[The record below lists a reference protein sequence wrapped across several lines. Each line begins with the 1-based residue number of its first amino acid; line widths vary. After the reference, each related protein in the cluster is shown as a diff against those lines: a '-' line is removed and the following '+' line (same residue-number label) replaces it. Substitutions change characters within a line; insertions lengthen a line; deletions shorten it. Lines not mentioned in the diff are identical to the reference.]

1 MSWAREQD
9 WAKSSWASS
18 SWEKKGSSGWNNR
31 DWQKS
36 PQQSVPSTNV
46 AIPSSFTSDWECYD
60 KNAISGKKFFRN
72 IQSTPWSTKAGLAG
86 KDVADL
92 RVSDLTRKGLDD
104 FSLRCLSNGEFQSL
118 VFVRSISEAV
128 FVTNLLRHIRQ
139 DRIDLDAVAANMHGP
154 APPDKHRE
162 SARFMQPLLG
172 EIVSTI
178 KANSPPPA
186 DSNQQSPESEQLA
199 RAKRKLKEA
208 GIALTPEKK
217 QAKTGPKPT
226 ASPSPSAEQILNAE
240 LQNPPNSV
248 PSSSSPDVVENWL
261 KKHQSQFRGQ
271 AAAFKKHVADVCSVL
286 KDSAT
291 DRQSLADLA
300 IKYGLKKS
308 HVRKRLASAVCTLG
322 TAAAFMLEFG
332 DGIPMA
338 PLIWV
343 HTLMSL
349 VLLFYLNAPSQD
361 DSHRFKIVRRLQ
373 QFGVDPDTL
382 HYSLFEKPNTVY
394 CIFQVDFD
402 MGRFRSGY
410 RQPSSLLYV
419 GSTAVGAAKRHLNRM
434 AVYRRLQ
441 RTEFVDAELSLRYW
455 ASQHNLFQF
464 VLVPLEF
471 CDSYPRA
478 WTVEHELIAQWQA
491 PLNYPRAMSFIKKTA
506 LGFRISS
513 KRRGSLYCTFGLR
526 LWRKLRKRMF
536 GRSSKFFIHDSR
548 ELAWG
553 LLFKMASRTRASF
566 ETAKLLRSNKTAD
579 EEVYALIKLSRNIE
593 NPHRNRVQGILKG
606 VVKFRKKMHW
616 PRTSRPLGVLP
627 TASPSFSKECEKW
640 LQDLILRYK
649 YLFPSF
655 HVPKNSLR
663 EVPHQSIKKFLHNFR
678 SWEETMWEHDFDL
691 ESVHCP
697 CEQFAGKLPV
707 HCFVSG
713 HVATGLENLTKLLP
727 GCSSIL
733 SASAASTFFPGRNHW
748 MAKSRALF
756 DQWLKR
762 HKLPATLHPIFQSF
776 CDHQWQQHVAALEQS
791 DRLHWALVQKVKS
804 ALHSDFVL
812 YNEDHHP
819 NHVECYCPRFFLR
832 GVSTTWNDPSVFRT
846 LDGTPEEWR
855 QRILKRVPRDLSR
868 RYAWAFKEEY
878 FNLEPWLSNTIFTS
892 TEDPLE
898 CRLQADHNLRLQFFR
913 LLRKLVEL
921 GRFRYTHHLELRF
934 QFNSHR
940 VSRPCLLTP
949 AVSVMIAV
957 ARDDDGVDIIGMN
970 VTLRDLPRPQFDQ
983 SCLPLSLPL
992 DHQQDRDLLSR
1003 LLSVPGLMKTK
1014 GPATVHSDR
1023 RGNGNSYFMLLIA
1036 AAMNNCESKSQL
1048 EPKADRPFLPV
1059 IPIGQ
1064 REIVTLARSILASK
1078 IPYKAVFQHDAKAY
1092 AMPQEALH
1100 VWEFPVA
1107 NMPGPEEQ
1115 TNCYYLWGH
1124 GTTAEGLVGILTLG
1138 RVIRST
1144 AEAVHVAPHD
1154 HVCSFYGK
1162 ATQNVYYEESKLD
1175 FVSKLHHSTKNS
1187 AGVVV
1192 GGYLGSAHHKSK
1204 SSSTVHEGHL
1214 CKFHPLVHSPSGDKR
1229 WAVREAAGRI
1239 DKIWILSS
1247 THSITLPMSTPN
1259 NPRPITFETGEGQDW
1274 GVSWPG
1280 LEYSVRST
1288 EALPVSDV
1296 QREA

>member
-1 MSWAREQD
+1 MSWTREQD

-186 DSNQQSPESEQLA
+186 DSSQQSPESEQLA

-240 LQNPPNSV
+240 LPNPPNSV
-248 PSSSSPDVVENWL
+248 PSSSSPDVVEKWL

-332 DGIPMA
+332 DGIPKT

-382 HYSLFEKPNTVY
+382 HFSLFEKPNTVY
-394 CIFQVDFD
+394 CIFQVDVD

-471 CDSYPRA
+471 CDSYQRA

-491 PLNYPRAMSFIKKTA
+491 PLNYPRAMSLIKKTA

-553 LLFKMASRTRASF
+553 LLFKLASRTRASF

-606 VVKFRKKMHW
+606 VAKFRKKMHW

-640 LQDLILRYK
+640 LKDLILRYK

-697 CEQFAGKLPV
+697 CEQFAGKLPA

-819 NHVECYCPRFFLR
+819 NHVVCYCPRFFLR

-868 RYAWAFKEEY
+868 RYAWAFKEAAPLPQGTVFLKRKKQFAKGRTIISY
-878 FNLEPWLSNTIFTS
+878 SNS
-892 TEDPLE
+892 L
-898 CRLQADHNLRLQFFR
+898 CS
-913 LLRKLVEL
+913 KL
-921 GRFRYTHHLELRF
+921 LELTSIALTLMVKTLFADSPGMQSMPQLWRSLHAYWAKPSQEEDVEWNDDLVGF
-934 QFNSHR
+934 FN
-940 VSRPCLLTP
+940 
-949 AVSVMIAV
+949 AVPRKDIMHAV
-957 ARDDDGVDIIGMN
+957 
-970 VTLRDLPRPQFDQ
+970 
-983 SCLPLSLPL
+983 
-992 DHQQDRDLLSR
+992 H
-1003 LLSVPGLMKTK
+1003 
-1014 GPATVHSDR
+1014 
-1023 RGNGNSYFMLLIA
+1023 LIVQEY
-1036 AAMNNCESKSQL
+1036 CQTS
-1048 EPKADRPFLPV
+1048 
-1059 IPIGQ
+1059 GC
-1064 REIVTLARSILASK
+1064 SILSIDMLSK
-1078 IPYKAVFQHDAKAY
+1078 TGH
-1092 AMPQEALH
+1092 
-1100 VWEFPVA
+1100 
-1107 NMPGPEEQ
+1107 PGKPR
-1115 TNCYYLWGH
+1115 
-1124 GTTAEGLVGILTLG
+1124 G
-1138 RVIRST
+1138 R
-1144 AEAVHVAPHD
+1144 
-1154 HVCSFYGK
+1154 
-1162 ATQNVYYEESKLD
+1162 
-1175 FVSKLHHSTKNS
+1175 TKSN
-1187 AGVVV
+1187 
-1192 GGYLGSAHHKSK
+1192 L
-1204 SSSTVHEGHL
+1204 
-1214 CKFHPLVHSPSGDKR
+1214 KR
-1229 WAVREAAGRI
+1229 CW
-1239 DKIWILSS
+1239 
-1247 THSITLPMSTPN
+1247 
-1259 NPRPITFETGEGQDW
+1259 
-1274 GVSWPG
+1274 
-1280 LEYSVRST
+1280 
-1288 EALPVSDV
+1288 VSDV
-1296 QREA
+1296 PLIVVYPSPREFLQLLESAGSKWRGRV